1 MIAIYGFMEQRLWDK
16 EETMVTKANET
27 KASMGKKAKPM
38 QKEKHKQKQPKQLSH
53 SESKV

>member
-1 MIAIYGFMEQRLWDK
+1 
-16 EETMVTKANET
+16 MVTKANET